1 MNLELKQLTPALWP
15 ALEKLFGKNGACGG
29 CWCMHWRTEKG
40 EKWND
45 VKGDPAKKRLR
56 KLVQSGEARGVLAF
70 ADGEP
75 VGWCA
80 FGPRTS
86 FAKLN
91 RAPSLAC
98 DDAARVWS
106 LPCFY
111 VKAGFRRQGLS
122 AQLLEFALACL
133 REEGAEIAEGYPIK
147 PHDGQKKLGAFAW
160 TGVVSTFTAAGFKA
174 ADRKGRGKQRMR
186 LKLGPG

>member
-1 MNLELKQLTPALWP
+1 MNIELRQLTPALWP

-40 EKWND
+40 EKWAD
-45 VKGDPAKKRLR
+45 VKGDPARKRFK
-56 KLVQSGEARGVLAF
+56 KLVESGQARGVLAF

-80 FGPRTS
+80 FGPRPS
-86 FAKLN
+86 FSKLN

-111 VKAGFRRQGLS
+111 VKAGFRNRGLS
-122 AQLLEFALACL
+122 SQMLEYALDCL
-133 REEGAEIAEGYPIK
+133 REEGAEVAEGYPVK
-147 PHDGQKKLGAFAW
+147 PHRGQKRLGAFAW
-160 TGVVSTFTAAGFKA
+160 TGVVSTFTSAGFEA
-174 ADRKGRGKQRMR
+174 ADRRSKGKQRMR
-186 LKLGPG
+186 LNLGPA